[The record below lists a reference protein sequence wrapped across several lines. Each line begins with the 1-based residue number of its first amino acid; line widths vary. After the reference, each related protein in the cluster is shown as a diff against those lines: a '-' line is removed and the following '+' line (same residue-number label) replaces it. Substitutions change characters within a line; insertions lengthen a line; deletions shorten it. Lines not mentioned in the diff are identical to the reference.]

1 MRVLSVGNMY
11 PPHHLGGYEL
21 VWQSATQALR
31 DAGHVVRVLTTGHRQ
46 SGVEGGGDTDVHR
59 ELRWYW
65 RDHGWP
71 RLGLRE
77 RVALERHNARVFDR
91 HVAEL
96 RPEVVAWWA
105 MGGMSLS
112 LIERA
117 RRAGL
122 PAIGFVHDDWMLY
135 GPREDQWLR
144 TVQRAPWLCTL
155 AGLPTTVD
163 FSGAALWL
171 FVSEQ
176 TRRRAAERGGL
187 RLARTGVAHSGF
199 DHRYLESP
207 TSQRPWAWRL
217 LNVGRID
224 ARKGIETAIRALAA
238 LPADAQLD
246 IIGDGDDR
254 ELATLRAL
262 AGEQGVAERV
272 TFAGQRDRAGLLHA
286 YGHADVV
293 VFPVVWEEPWGLVPL
308 EAMARG
314 RPVIA
319 TGRGGSAEYL
329 RDGENC
335 LLFEPGDPGALA
347 AAVERL
353 ANDEI
358 LRRKL
363 VEGGRHTAQ
372 EHTDAVFNRGVVEAL
387 EREVASRGDCAPGR

>member
-21 VWQSATQALR
+21 VWQSATRALR
-31 DAGHVVRVLTTGHRQ
+31 DAGHEVRVLTTGHRQ
-46 SGVEGGGDTDVHR
+46 AGVEGGEDADVHR

-122 PAIGFVHDDWMLY
+122 PAVGFVHDDWMLY
-135 GPREDQWLR
+135 GPHEDQWLR
-144 TVQRAPWLCTL
+144 AARRLGGL
-155 AGLPTTVD
+155 ARVVEPIVGVPTRID
-163 FSGAALWL
+163 LSAAALWL
-171 FVSEQ
+171 FVSEN
-176 TRRRAAERGGL
+176 TRARVAGDGRL

-199 DHRYLESP
+199 DHGYLDAPYAE
-207 TSQRPWAWRL
+207 RPWGGRL

-224 ARKGIETAIRALAA
+224 GRKGIDTAIGALAA
-238 LPADAQLD
+238 LPAEARLEVV
-246 IIGDGDDR
+246 GDGDER

-262 AGEQGVAERV
+262 AAELGVAERV
-272 TFAGQRDRAGLLHA
+272 TFAGPRDRAGLLDA
-286 YGHADVV
+286 YEQADVV

-314 RPVIA
+314 RPVVA

-335 LLFEPGDPGALA
+335 LLFDPGDAGALA

-353 ANDEI
+353 AADGA

-363 VEGGRHTAQ
+363 VEGGRRTAP
-372 EHTDAVFNRGVVEAL
+372 EHTDSVFNRRVVEAL
-387 EREVASRGDCAPGR
+387 QAAAR